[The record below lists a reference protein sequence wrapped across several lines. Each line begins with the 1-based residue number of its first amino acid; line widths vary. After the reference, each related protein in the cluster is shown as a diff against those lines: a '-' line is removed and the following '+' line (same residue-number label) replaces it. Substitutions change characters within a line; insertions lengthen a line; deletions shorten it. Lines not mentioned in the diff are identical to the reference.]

1 MLFQKQT
8 LTTYCIVRKHN
19 FFLSLPGITST
30 VRTCDPWLGFCVH
43 LYILILN
50 LHTRDLVLSK

>member
-19 FFLSLPGITST
+19 FFLSLSGITST
-30 VRTCDPWLGFCVH
+30 VRTCDPWLGFLCSFVYT
-43 LYILILN
+43 YIEPPYQGSGL
-50 LHTRDLVLSK
+50 K

>member
-30 VRTCDPWLGFCVH
+30 VHVILGWVFCVH

-50 LHTRDLVLSK
+50 LHTRDLVLSE